1 MSNPHNFLKF
11 KPNLTLGGSS
21 GSGTSQGNSTAE
33 RLKVIDAGSLNA
45 KFPLSLNSVHTGAVR
60 VGKFTTQETLTDT
73 MNIDDVPNGVKVS
86 KLQVVLFNTEKEGIA
101 NFNMSFSTDAG
112 SSFSISYLLSS
123 LNQST
128 AFGERGE
135 NTPLVTFDVPQQ
147 FVDEYE
153 VGKSGFQVRLTAAGT
168 EVGSTTSIDAVELYV
183 FLKDTPSLKLKNGT
197 MRVRGGN
204 VLIKK

>member
-11 KPNLTLGGSS
+11 KPNLTLAGSS

-60 VGKFTTQETLTDT
+60 VGRFDQQGLVTDS
-73 MNIDDVPNGVKVS
+73 MNIDDMPDGVKVS
-86 KLQVVLFNTEKEGIA
+86 KLQVVLLNTQKQDDA

-112 SSFSISYLLSS
+112 SSFSISYLLSA

-128 AFGERGE
+128 AWTAREG

-153 VGKSGFQVRLTAAGT
+153 IGETEFQVRLIATGT

-183 FLKDTPSLKLKNGT
+183 FLEDTPSLKLKNGT

>member
-21 GSGTSQGNSTAE
+21 GSGTSQGNSSAE
-33 RLKVIDAGSLNA
+33 RLKVTDAGSLNA
-45 KFPLSLNSVHTGAVR
+45 RFPLTLNSVHTSAVR

-73 MNIDDVPNGVKVS
+73 MNIDDVPNGVKVK
-86 KLQVVLFNTEKEGIA
+86 KLQVVLLNTQKEDDA

-112 SSFSISYLLSS
+112 SSFSISYLLSA

-128 AFGERGE
+128 AFVAREG
-135 NTPLVTFDVPQQ
+135 NTPLLTFDVPRQ
-147 FVDEYE
+147 FVDEY
-153 VGKSGFQVRLTAAGT
+153 VLGKSGFQVRLQSTGT
-168 EVGSTTSIDAVELYV
+168 EVGSTTSIDAIQLYV

>member
-11 KPNLTLGGSS
+11 KPSLTIAGSS
-21 GSGTSQGNSTAE
+21 GDGTEQGNSVAV
-33 RLKVIDAGSLNA
+33 RLKVTDAGSLNDR
-45 KFPLSLNSVHTGAVR
+45 FPLSLNNVHTGAVR
-60 VGKFTTQETLTDT
+60 VGRFDQQGLVTDS
-73 MNIDDVPNGVKVS
+73 MNIDDMPDGVKVE
-86 KLQVVLFNTEKEGIA
+86 KLQVVLLNTEKDEDA
-101 NFNMSFSTDAG
+101 TFNMSFSNDAG
-112 SSFSISYLLSS
+112 SSFSISYALAS

-128 AFGERGE
+128 AFTARGA

-147 FVDEYE
+147 FVDEYKI
-153 VGKSGFQVRLTAAGT
+153 GKNFFQVRLIAGGAS
-168 EVGSTTSIDAVELYV
+168 VGSTTSIDAIELYV

>member
-11 KPNLTLGGSS
+11 RPNLTLGGSS

-33 RLKVIDAGSLNA
+33 RLKVIDAGSVNA
-45 KFPLSLNSVHTGAVR
+45 KFPLSLNAVHTGAVR
-60 VGKFTTQETLTDT
+60 VGKFTLQETLTDT
-73 MNIDDVPNGVKVS
+73 MNVDDVPNGVKVS
-86 KLQVVLFNTEKEGIA
+86 KMQVVLFNTEKEGVA

-112 SSFSISYLLSS
+112 SSFSISYLLSA

-128 AFGERGE
+128 PFGARGA
-135 NTPLVTFDVPQQ
+135 NTPLVTFDVPQK

-153 VGKSGFQVRLTAAGT
+153 LDKGKFQVRLTATGT
-168 EVGSTTSIDAVELYV
+168 ETGSTTSIDAIQLYV
-183 FLKDTPSLKLKNGT
+183 FLEDTPSLKLKNGT